1 MCYYNKVKLI
11 LITNYIKHKIYK
23 KNMFNLNKL
32 ENTLIKKKLTF
43 ITQTTHTHLNHKQQT
58 INPKPQT
65 TNQIQQ

>member
-1 MCYYNKVKLI
+1 
-11 LITNYIKHKIYK
+11 
-23 KNMFNLNKL
+23 MFNLNKL